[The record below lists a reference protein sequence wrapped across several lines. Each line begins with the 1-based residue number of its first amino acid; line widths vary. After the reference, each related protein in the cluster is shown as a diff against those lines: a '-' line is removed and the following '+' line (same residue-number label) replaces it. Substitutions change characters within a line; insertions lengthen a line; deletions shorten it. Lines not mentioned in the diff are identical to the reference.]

1 MEHEHHH
8 HEHEH
13 EHEHEHHHEHEH
25 QHDHEH
31 EHHHHGPVTISHHE
45 GAIIGGMRGIIHEAD
60 YESAERL
67 LSAQLREAARRVAE
81 AGGLVGHIKFV
92 VSALGQCGQI
102 SVTEETEQVRRFE
115 AEYCRAEGV
124 AIVFAVEDEELE
136 HILLETVG
144 TVVETEEE

>member
-8 HEHEH
+8 DHDHAH
-13 EHEHEHHHEHEH
+13 EHEHEHHHHHE
-25 QHDHEH
+25 HDHEH
-31 EHHHHGPVTISHHE
+31 EHHHGPVTISHHE
-45 GAIIGGMRGIIHEAD
+45 GAVIGGMRGIIREAD
-60 YESAERL
+60 YDRAEKL

-81 AGGLVGHIKFV
+81 AGGIVGHIKFV

-115 AEYCRAEGV
+115 AGCCRAEGV
-124 AIVFAVEDEELE
+124 AIVFAVEDEALE

-144 TVVETEEE
+144 TVVEPEEG